1 MDSGCERAVL
11 LARYIVETGD
21 TVRGAAHAFG
31 VSKSTVHSD
40 VSKRLRRLNPALWRE
55 CAKVLAHNKQE
66 RHLRG
71 GDATRAKYARQK
83 ADALCAAAQGR

>member
-21 TVRGAAHAFG
+21 TVRGASKEFG

-40 VSKRLRRLNPALWRE
+40 VSKRLRKLNPALWRE
-55 CAKVLAHNKQE
+55 CAKVLLHNKEE

-71 GDATRAKYARQK
+71 GDATKAKYALLK
-83 ADALCAAAQGR
+83 TGV